1 MTTFVSEIT
10 AGATSHVLNTL
21 STLYT
26 NPPYAV
32 MREFIANG
40 IDAHKDAGYD
50 GPVEV
55 ELPTLDAPH
64 IVIRDHGN
72 GMDRDTLVNT
82 YYNYGESTKRGDT
95 TRIGAFG
102 LGSKSAFALS
112 PTWELV
118 SVTDTSVI
126 RVRSTI
132 NGDGMPEHTLDEQ
145 PNSSSMENGVT
156 AIIPVSSAYPVRQF
170 STEAERLVSWLPKG
184 SVELKRG
191 GNFHTTSP
199 HWTERAVAHGN
210 LAFPKG
216 NTLNDANVVM
226 GGVPYRAD
234 LKEAHDRAIRT
245 FARTDGSGLP
255 YTSVFGEISRDVLH
269 DVLQESRAIAV
280 LDDPKALDVTTSRDD
295 IKLTERSVA
304 ALENVFVHELTEALE
319 FFTTTDGS
327 MASLETAKN
336 IPFVG
341 LIMPTL
347 RSKRLLAPMDTALIP
362 YESRK
367 KHPSGVRAFSIF
379 HNILWSRYSTLPTM
393 IVTDYPETMPA
404 LPMLD
409 RVIAGDFRTPRNR
422 IYVTH
427 GPDTGRTVLDV
438 GRDVLERHGVKFMSW
453 NDYAAHVK
461 EIRRVDRE
469 EAGPPVIQPVEGI
482 ILSDHKVVST
492 FSVEVGKLG
501 KIIEAN
507 SGVPLYFTNMWSE
520 DPEKVLPT
528 LPRGFTGILIR
539 TLMNTR
545 RDNLLTAR
553 HGVLPNREL
562 GKLTSDER
570 NIAAIKA
577 LAPKQRRAVLDH
589 LDIESRSG
597 VDYAAVNAVY
607 TYHLKNGTPL
617 AGSHFV
623 KSLESCEIGRRVVAD
638 RDAGFKRYSMNN
650 EAILQALR
658 KDGDRFYNRYP
669 LLTILNVGRAS
680 GHEAALD
687 AVVHYIKTVEN
698 AQHTRTGGVNS

>member
-32 MREFIANG
+32 LREFIANG

-64 IVIRDHGN
+64 IIIRDHGN

-118 SVTDTSVI
+118 SVTSTSVI

-132 NGDGMPEHTLDEQ
+132 NADGMPEHTLDEQ
-145 PNSSSMENGVT
+145 PNTASMETGVT
-156 AIIPVSSAYPVRQF
+156 AIIPIGSAYPIRQVAG
-170 STEAERLVSWLPKG
+170 EALRLQNWLPMG
-184 SVELKRG
+184 SVELKRV
-191 GNFHTTSP
+191 GNFHTATP
-199 HWTERAVAHGN
+199 HWTERAAVHGN

-216 NTLNDANVVM
+216 NTMNDANVVM
-226 GGVPYRAD
+226 GGVPYRAN
-234 LKEAHDRAIRT
+234 LKEAHDRAIAT
-245 FARTDGSGLP
+245 FSRTDGNGLP
-255 YTSVFGEISRDVLH
+255 NTSVFGEIRRDVLR
-269 DVLQESRAIAV
+269 DVLQESSAV
-280 LDDPKALDVTTSRDD
+280 VLLDDPKALDVTTSRDD
-295 IKLTERSVA
+295 IKMTARSLAV
-304 ALENVFVHELTEALE
+304 LENVFVHELTEALG
-319 FFTTTDGS
+319 FLTTTDGS
-327 MASLETAKN
+327 MASLESAKG
-336 IPFVG
+336 IPLVG
-341 LIMPTL
+341 LIMSAL
-347 RSKRLLAPMDTALIP
+347 RVKRLLAPMDTALIP

-367 KHPSGVRAFSIF
+367 KHPLGARAFTIF
-379 HNILWSRYSTLPTM
+379 QNILWSRYAPMAMM

-501 KIIEAN
+501 KIIEAH

-539 TLMNTR
+539 TLMDTR

-607 TYHLKNGTPL
+607 SHHLNNGLPL
-617 AGSHFV
+617 AKSHFV
-623 KSLESCEIGRRVVAD
+623 KSFESCEMGRRIVAS
-638 RDAGFKRYSMNN
+638 RDSGFSRYSMNN

-658 KDGDRFYNRYP
+658 KDSDRFYSRYP
-669 LLTILNVGRAS
+669 LLTILNVGRSS
-680 GHEAALD
+680 GHKSALD

-698 AQHTRTGGVNS
+698 DQYTRTGGVDS